1 MSEAQKMFW
10 GGIALIVFGV
20 GTMIW
25 GGYTT
30 TSETH
35 IELFGFKIG
44 REERE
49 PMSRGQS
56 LFWGLAMVIGGVVL
70 IKFSF
75 AAGVA
80 S

>member
-1 MSEAQKMFW
+1 MTEAQKMFW

-20 GTMIW
+20 GTAIW
-25 GGYTT
+25 GGYHT
-30 TSETH
+30 TSESR

-56 LFWGLAMVIGGVVL
+56 LFWGIAMVIGGVVL
-70 IKFSF
+70 VKFSF
-75 AAGVA
+75 AATV
-80 S
+80 ST

>member
-1 MSEAQKMFW
+1 MTESQKMFW
-10 GGIALIVFGV
+10 GGVALIVAGV

-25 GGYTT
+25 GGYHT
-30 TSETH
+30 TSESH
-35 IELFGFKIG
+35 IEIFGFKIG

-56 LFWGLAMVIGGVVL
+56 LFWGIAMVIGGAVL

-75 AAGVA
+75 AATA
-80 S
+80 AT